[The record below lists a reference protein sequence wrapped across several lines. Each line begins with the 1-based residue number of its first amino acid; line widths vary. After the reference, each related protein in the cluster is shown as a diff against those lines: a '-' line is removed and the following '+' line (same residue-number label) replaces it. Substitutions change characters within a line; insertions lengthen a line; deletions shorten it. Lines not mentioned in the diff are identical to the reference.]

1 MVCATIHDE
10 IGDAKGWKKE
20 TGLANAMVR
29 ETGWAG
35 EDGKDMR
42 ELPVQLH

>member
-29 ETGWAG
+29 ATGWAG